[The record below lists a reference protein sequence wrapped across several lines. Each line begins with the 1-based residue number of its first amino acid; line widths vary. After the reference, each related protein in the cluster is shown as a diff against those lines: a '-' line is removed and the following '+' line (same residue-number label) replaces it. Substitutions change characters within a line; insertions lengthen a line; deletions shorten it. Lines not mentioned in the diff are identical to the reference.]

1 MSRISFQ
8 TRLLAALTRGPV
20 TPRQA
25 YRLAATKRSA
35 QSRLAEMRV
44 AGLIEDVI
52 VLTERGKEAAGLI
65 KKRISR
71 ANVPG

>member
-35 QSRLAEMRV
+35 QSRLAEMRQ

-52 VLTERGKEAAGLI
+52 VLTDEGKRAAGI
-65 KKRISR
+65 KQHTNNPAK
-71 ANVPG
+71 VPS